1 MLQDHIFLIICLIVY
16 WEQLMMTSMIVFPVL
31 DVKHG
36 MIMNYGNLIFYWELL
51 PNETPIVF
59 PILDGRRQ
67 RPCLGSQLRLG
78 VRWHLRLALTSD
90 VELMGFGEMII
101 GGVGSM

>member
-36 MIMNYGNLIFYWELL
+36 MIMNYGNLIFYRERL
-51 PNETPIVF
+51 PNETPIGF